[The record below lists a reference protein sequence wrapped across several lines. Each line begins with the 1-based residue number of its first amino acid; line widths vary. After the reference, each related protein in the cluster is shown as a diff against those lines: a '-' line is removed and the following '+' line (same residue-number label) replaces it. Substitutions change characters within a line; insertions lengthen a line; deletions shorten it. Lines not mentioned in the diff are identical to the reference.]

1 MENLKRLPVI
11 CSMGGLNSGGR
22 TSGNISY
29 KRLVYDNLSNE
40 EKKQVLK
47 DLISLSEEK
56 KTEKEILSGIRREL
70 AKDGRSFE
78 NK

>member
-47 DLISLSEEK
+47 DLISLSE
-56 KTEKEILSGIRREL
+56 
-70 AKDGRSFE
+70 
-78 NK
+78 